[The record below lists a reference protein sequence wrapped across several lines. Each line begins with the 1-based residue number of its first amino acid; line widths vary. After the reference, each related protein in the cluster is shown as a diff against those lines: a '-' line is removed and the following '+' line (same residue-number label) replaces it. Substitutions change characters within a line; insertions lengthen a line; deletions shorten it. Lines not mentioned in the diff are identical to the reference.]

1 MLTCRTPT
9 PDEIGTKRHRTAYN
23 LRRSTRVFHVS
34 DAKTEGIPVRQ
45 PTLASPVPL
54 LRARTSRRLAVLTFR
69 EVRDRGVFAAQLDR
83 VLKSATPVS
92 VNKVQRAMSGEAP
105 LPPHSVLI
113 TFEHGHRD
121 VVTNALPV
129 LAARAVPA
137 VVFAIAGLVGTD
149 DPYWWDE
156 AEFLVGEGGWARSLS
171 GRAGGSVAAALAAL
185 PDPDRRRSLA
195 ELRVTARHR
204 APSAPQLTTADLH
217 LLLDAGLAVGNHG
230 LDHVRLDRCDDY
242 ALREEVRGGHE
253 RLTKLTGAT
262 IASFAYPDDVH
273 DLRAVALLRELGY
286 GTAFRNDGQL
296 VDPYSGL
303 PDHLCISRVRADAR
317 TARARLDAALAVWA
331 PAASR
336 RLRGAEAV

>member
-1 MLTCRTPT
+1 M
-9 PDEIGTKRHRTAYN
+9 
-23 LRRSTRVFHVS
+23 
-34 DAKTEGIPVRQ
+34 RQ

-92 VNKVQRAMSGEAP
+92 AGQVQRAMSGGAP

-121 VVTNALPV
+121 VVTQALPV

-137 VVFAIAGLVGTD
+137 VVFAVAGLVDTD

-204 APSAPQLTTADLH
+204 TPSAPQLTSADLH
-217 LLLDAGLAVGNHG
+217 LLLDAGISVGNHG
-230 LDHVRLDRCDDY
+230 LDHARLDRCDDY
-242 ALREEVRGGHE
+242 TLREEVRGGHD
-253 RLTKLTGAT
+253 RLAKLTGVPIT
-262 IASFAYPDDVH
+262 SFAYPDDVH

-286 GTAFRNDGQL
+286 GSAFRNDGRL
-296 VDPYSGL
+296 VDPTCGL
-303 PDHLCISRVRADAR
+303 PDQLCISRIRVEAR
-317 TARARLDAALAVWA
+317 TARARLDAALSAWA
-331 PAASR
+331 PATSR
-336 RLRGAEAV
+336 RLRGAEVV